1 MTRKNRIARTIA
13 VVMMTMA
20 ALAGVISTVP
30 AQTPEAAPA
39 TTLSTANELA
49 EGVYQWFAFN
59 YNSLVVVSGQDVLVT
74 DPANNMR
81 AEMLRDYIATL
92 TDNPV
97 SHIVLSHEHYDHVG
111 GTSLF
116 PDAKVYC
123 HVNCQPIFD
132 LAVPGFNDVPQVDET
147 FTADTSIAVGDKVV
161 ELHYFGP
168 GDGDATT
175 VVHMPAEKIVFT
187 ADMYEDKALTG
198 AAWTDDKN
206 YTGTRSILNIISGWD
221 LNHAITAHSAST
233 DPQVLRDNAQY
244 YNDLFD
250 AVYGALTKIQAEG
263 GPFAV
268 FGAIDTLPASIQLE
282 QYRDWANYDSS
293 FTRHAARMMFSI
305 FHGD

>member
-1 MTRKNRIARTIA
+1 MTRKNRIVRIIA
-13 VVMMTMA
+13 AALLTMA
-20 ALAGVISTVP
+20 ALAGAISTVP

-49 EGVYQWFAFN
+49 EGVYQWFAFG
-59 YNSLVVVSGQDVLVT
+59 YNSLVVVSGPDVLVT

-123 HVNCQPIFD
+123 HLNCQPIFD
-132 LAVPGFNDVPQVDET
+132 LAVPGFDDVPQVDET
-147 FTADTSIAVGDKVV
+147 FTANTSIAVGDKVV
-161 ELHYFGP
+161 ELHYLGP

-175 VVHMPAEKIVFT
+175 IVYMPAEQIVFT
-187 ADMYEDKALTG
+187 ADMYEDKTLTG
-198 AAWTDDKN
+198 AEWTDDKN
-206 YTGTRSILNIISGWD
+206 YTGTRSILNTISGWD

-250 AVYGALTKIQAEG
+250 AVYAALTQVQAEG

-268 FGAIDTLPASIQLE
+268 FGAINSLPASIQLE

-293 FTRHAARMMFSI
+293 FTRHASRMMFSI

>member
-1 MTRKNRIARTIA
+1 MARKNRIVRTIA
-13 VVMMTMA
+13 AVMLAITT
-20 ALAGVISTVP
+20 LAGAAS
-30 AQTPEAAPA
+30 AQETPEAAPA
-39 TTLSTANELA
+39 TSLSTANELA

-59 YNSLVVVSGQDVLVT
+59 YNSLVVVSGQDVLIT

-81 AEMLRDYIATL
+81 GEMLRDYVATL

-111 GTSLF
+111 GTSPF

-123 HVNCQPIFD
+123 HLNCQPVFD
-132 LAVPGFNDVPQVDET
+132 LAEPAFGDVPQVDET
-147 FTADTSIAVGDKVV
+147 FTENASIAVGDKVV

-175 VVHMPAEKIVFT
+175 IVHMPAEKIVFT
-187 ADMYEDKALTG
+187 SDMYEDSALTG
-198 AAWTDDKN
+198 AAWLDDKN
-206 YTGTRSILNIISGWD
+206 YTGTRKILNIISGWD
-221 LNHAITAHSAST
+221 LNHAITSHSAST

-250 AVYGALTKIQAEG
+250 AVYGALTKLQAEG

-268 FGAIDTLPASIQLE
+268 FGALDTLPASIQLE

-293 FTRHAARMMFSI
+293 ITRHAARMMFSI